1 MRGRSGC
8 FGNPK
13 PTNPKLVN
21 RRKKGDV
28 MAISA
33 TTSLAEFISNVREL
47 PAVVCER
54 AKLHIAD
61 TLACIYAGSAS
72 RAAALAKQISA
83 REDECARIIVPGLG
97 RWNDPAL
104 AALLTGVCAH
114 ADDFDDTS
122 EHSMNGHPSAPIV
135 SALIPTACMLGASGT
150 DVVRAYAVGVEVAC
164 KLGVAVGPAHTS
176 RGWHTMSTLGT
187 LGAAAAAANLRG
199 LDAVQTQHAVGI
211 ACSFAGGLL
220 GNTGTMTKALHC
232 GRAAH
237 GGYLAAALAEQGFTA
252 GADILEAEA
261 GFIDAL
267 TDRSVDRIDLPGL
280 GGDWELLRPGLAVK
294 LYPCCSCTH
303 LAIDGA
309 IEIKGRHTFD
319 PSSIERITCSVR
331 EECTHYLRFP
341 NPRNGIEAKFSMT
354 YTVAVA
360 LTRGKVT
367 LEDFETTALD
377 REDVAVL
384 VPKVRMVAC
393 FDENEV
399 GSIEVV
405 LKDGQRFATR
415 RAAPHGSP
423 DDPPEW
429 DDIIGKLRQSVARGT
444 SCVPQQLEEFF
455 VAIRGMDKLSKF
467 VDLLETYL

>member
-1 MRGRSGC
+1 
-8 FGNPK
+8 
-13 PTNPKLVN
+13 
-21 RRKKGDV
+21 

-33 TTSLAEFISNVREL
+33 TARLAEFISNVREL
-47 PAVVCER
+47 PAVICEQ

-72 RAAALAKQISA
+72 DAAGLVMQISA
-83 REDECARIIVPGLG
+83 HADECARIIVPGLG
-97 RWNDPAL
+97 RWNEPAL

-135 SALIPTACMLGASGT
+135 SALIPTACVIGASGA
-150 DVVRAYAVGVEVAC
+150 DVVRAYSVGVEVAC
-164 KLGVAVGPAHTS
+164 KLGVAVGRAHTR

-199 LDAVQTQHAVGI
+199 LDAVQTQRAVAI

-252 GADILEAEA
+252 GADILETEA

-267 TDRSVDRIDLPGL
+267 TDLSVDAIDLSGL
-280 GGDWELLRPGLAVK
+280 GRIWELLSPGLAVK

-309 IEIKGRHTFD
+309 IEIQRRHTFD
-319 PSSIERITCSVR
+319 PLSVERVICSVR
-331 EECTHYLRFP
+331 EECTHYLRFATP
-341 NPRNGIEAKFSMT
+341 TTGIEAKFSMT
-354 YTVAVA
+354 YTVAAA
-360 LTRGKVT
+360 LMRGKLT

-377 REDVAVL
+377 REDVAML
-384 VPKVRMVAC
+384 VPKVSMVAC
-393 FDENEV
+393 SNEEEA
-399 GSIEVV
+399 GSIAVV
-405 LKDGQRFATR
+405 LKDGRRFTTHRDASR
-415 RAAPHGSP
+415 GSP
-423 DDPPEW
+423 QDPADW
-429 DDIIGKLRQSVARGT
+429 DDILGKLRQSIARGK
-444 SCVPQQLEEFF
+444 SFVPQQLERFF
-455 VAIRGMDKLSKF
+455 VAIREMDKQSRF
-467 VDLLETYL
+467 VDLLETHL